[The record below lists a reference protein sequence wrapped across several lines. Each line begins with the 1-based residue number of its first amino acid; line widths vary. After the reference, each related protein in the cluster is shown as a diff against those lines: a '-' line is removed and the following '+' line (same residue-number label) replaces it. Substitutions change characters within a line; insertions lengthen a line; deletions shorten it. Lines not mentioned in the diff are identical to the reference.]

1 MAFKMKTGGGTAN
14 ADTPGPFSSSNT
26 TTVSKLMKNLPIGS
40 KERYDEY
47 ERRGWAHDETTTAPF
62 GKEAKIDLRKWQK
75 TDDVKDIKYIPR
87 N

>member
-14 ADTPGPFSSSNT
+14 ADTPGTFSLSDT
-26 TTVSKLMKNLPIGS
+26 TKVNKLMKQFPIGS
-40 KERYDEY
+40 KARYDEY

-75 TDDVKDIKYIPR
+75 TGDVRDIKYIPR